1 MKFFFIFLLKL
12 FYCSEAPRIGPELK
26 CTKCYK
32 TFRSKKSLRTHELR
46 VHLENQYLHKCLE
59 CDKSFRHAYGLKTH
73 IRYMHS
79 NEKPFICENCG
90 KCFALKGNLVEH
102 LKSHSDELLFQCSLC
117 PKMYKSAKTL
127 RDHEETHSGIK
138 YPCPHCNLQLNTK
151 KTLTSHL
158 ILHSDEKKY
167 KCNICGI
174 AFKRAKALK
183 HHLFMHSGFKAYGC
197 RFCDKKFSNNQNCRS
212 HIKKYHPAEMAAE
225 EASGM
230 GEISNLVSNVP
241 RLQEMVTK

>member
-1 MKFFFIFLLKL
+1 
-12 FYCSEAPRIGPELK
+12 
-26 CTKCYK
+26 
-32 TFRSKKSLRTHELR
+32 
-46 VHLENQYLHKCLE
+46 
-59 CDKSFRHAYGLKTH
+59 
-73 IRYMHS
+73 MHS
-79 NEKPFICENCG
+79 NERPFICENCG
-90 KCFALKGNLVEH
+90 KAFVLKGNLNEH

-127 RDHEETHSGIK
+127 RDHEETHSGKK
-138 YPCPHCNLQLNTK
+138 YSCPHCNLQLNTK
-151 KTLTSHL
+151 KTLASHL

-167 KCNICGI
+167 KCHICGI

-212 HIKKYHPAEMAAE
+212 HNKKYHPEEMAAE

-241 RLQEMVTK
+241 RLEEMLIR